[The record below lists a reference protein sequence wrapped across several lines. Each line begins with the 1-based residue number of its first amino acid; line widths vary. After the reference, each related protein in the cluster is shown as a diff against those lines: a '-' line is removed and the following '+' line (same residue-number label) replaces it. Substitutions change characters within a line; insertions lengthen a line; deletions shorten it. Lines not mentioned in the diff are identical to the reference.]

1 MITRDRFE
9 PVVSSKR
16 RLNCKKHTR
25 RSHVNNPSSSSSSVI
40 SRALCTRVQSCNGHR
55 AVTVTPLSIVPLQT
69 TFRAAQCLWIEP
81 AISPM
86 QPVCRRC
93 RCDIWALLRG
103 TDPAAAQSQGRRDVV
118 RAHRLS
124 AAEVCS
130 TCGHNTQSAF
140 LFSKKEGLKACLC
153 STIKCPKAR
162 GPHLPVVA
170 SAPHLPVLR
179 PVKRI
184 PNPAVSP
191 EARTP

>member
-1 MITRDRFE
+1 MSTI
-9 PVVSSKR
+9 PAAASSAG
-16 RLNCKKHTR
+16 
-25 RSHVNNPSSSSSSVI
+25 PSVHGCNLATVTEQSQ
-40 SRALCTRVQSCNGHR
+40 SRYI
-55 AVTVTPLSIVPLQT
+55 TPLSIVPLQT

-130 TCGHNTQSAF
+130 TCGHNAQSAF
-140 LFSKKEGLKACLC
+140 LFSKKGGFESLSVFNYQMSKSSRATSPGRSKRAT
-153 STIKCPKAR
+153 SP
-162 GPHLPVVA
+162 GP
-170 SAPHLPVLR
+170 SSGQKDSESR
-179 PVKRI
+179 SI
-184 PNPAVSP
+184 PRSP
-191 EARTP
+191 NTMSKV